1 MPVHKVKGGY
11 KFGSKG
17 KVFPTRKQAV
27 AQGAAIKISQAK
39 RKKQYNKE
47 NRRPTI
53 NTQYQVMAVFWA
65 FEHPLKT
72 P

>member
-39 RKKQYNKE
+39 RKK
-47 NRRPTI
+47 
-53 NTQYQVMAVFWA
+53 
-65 FEHPLKT
+65 
-72 P
+72 